1 MIPKVMQAH
10 FEAQMQKTIDRMK
23 TDLNT
28 IRTGRASAGL
38 LENIRVEYY
47 GSMTPLN
54 QVASVS
60 APEAR
65 TLEIRPW
72 DKAALPGIEKA
83 IQKSD
88 LGLTPSNDG
97 NMIRLIVPTLTE
109 ERRKDLIKVVK
120 KMAEE
125 YRVALRN
132 ERRDAVEQLKKAEKA
147 NEVSEDDL
155 KIGEQDIQK
164 LTDAYVKRI
173 EEFLAAKERDIMA
186 V

>member
-1 MIPKVMQAH
+1 MIPKALQTH
-10 FEAQMQKTIDRMK
+10 FEAQMQKTLDKMR

-28 IRTGRASAGL
+28 LRTGRASSSL

-54 QVASVS
+54 QLASVG

-72 DKAALPGIEKA
+72 DKAALQAIEKA

-97 NMIRLIVPTLTE
+97 NMIRLSIPALTE
-109 ERRKDLIKVVK
+109 ERRKDLIKAVR
-120 KMAEE
+120 KMSEE

-147 NEVSEDDL
+147 KEISEDDRES
-155 KIGEQDIQK
+155 GEQEIQK

-173 EEFLAAKERDIMA
+173 DEFLAAKERDIM
-186 V
+186 VV